1 MKARDNHKKD
11 SEAQNKRDKAEALHE
26 LQLAMQLQNQEV
38 RKREREIMMQ
48 VMMNS
53 MLGVNSAEAEEERL
67 LQRAIEESK
76 NAAPDDPN
84 NPNPDNMTY
93 EQLLA
98 LEESN
103 GKVSKGLTKAQINS
117 LPEKMWLN
125 RGDAEEESCSI
136 CFDNFERRQKI
147 KKLPMCGHEYH
158 SSCLNKWLNEQKRC
172 PMCNE
177 EVI

>member
-67 LQRAIEESK
+67 L
-76 NAAPDDPN
+76 
-84 NPNPDNMTY
+84 
-93 EQLLA
+93 
-98 LEESN
+98 
-103 GKVSKGLTKAQINS
+103 
-117 LPEKMWLN
+117 
-125 RGDAEEESCSI
+125 
-136 CFDNFERRQKI
+136 
-147 KKLPMCGHEYH
+147 
-158 SSCLNKWLNEQKRC
+158 
-172 PMCNE
+172 
-177 EVI
+177 